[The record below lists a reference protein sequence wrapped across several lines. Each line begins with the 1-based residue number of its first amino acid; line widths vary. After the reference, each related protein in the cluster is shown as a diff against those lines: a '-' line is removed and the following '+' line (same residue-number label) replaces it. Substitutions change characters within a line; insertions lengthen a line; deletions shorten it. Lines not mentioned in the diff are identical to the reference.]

1 MKIINRRLFK
11 IKYGKMEE
19 AAALMKA
26 EVEAFDVYKGP
37 SRIYM
42 PLFAPGEI
50 LAVEWEYESLAEYE
64 SLWTIYGARP
74 ASEVFLAKFGMLE
87 TGPHFNE
94 LRQLVAANEVDGS
107 KNTIAVRWV
116 DNVKP
121 GNWQGGQDVLAANV
135 AEFVTPGGF
144 AARLSMPEAG
154 QFGEQTLEIEFVS
167 LAGFEAALAE
177 WSARPTAAAY
187 REKVKVGL
195 REGGTTE
202 VWRIYH

>member
-1 MKIINRRLFK
+1 MKILNRRLFK

-37 SRIYM
+37 SRIHT
-42 PLFAPGEI
+42 PLFGPDNI

-64 SLWTIYGARP
+64 SLWAKYEARP
-74 ASEVFLAKFGMLE
+74 ASGAFLAEFGALE

-107 KNTIAVRWV
+107 KNNIAVRWLRY
-116 DNVKP
+116 VKP
-121 GNWQGGQDVLAANV
+121 AHWPDVAAGNVD
-135 AEFVTPGGF
+135 EFVTPGEF
-144 AARLSMPEAG
+144 AARISMPEAG
-154 QFGEQTLEIEFVS
+154 QVGEQTLEIEYES
-167 LAGFEAALAE
+167 LAGFEAAMAE
-177 WSARPTAAAY
+177 WSARPTTAAY
-187 REKVKVGL
+187 SKKVLSKL
-195 REGGTTE
+195 QEGGTTE